1 MPVSM
6 VRRLLLYGVGIP
18 SSVSSCVSSFLT
30 TISFNFG
37 APIPSGC
44 ALWNLGGSVA
54 NKERIANTNGV
65 HTIIQTMDHHHSHPH
80 VQRSALGALRTL
92 SMHHGAKEHI
102 ADHGGIA
109 STLNAMRHH
118 RADRH
123 VQREGVGL
131 LRNMLTHHHHRE
143 KLRSHRPEQALEHA
157 ADNFP
162 LDCEDNAWS
171 CLERL
176 EAISERNTS
185 SRTHS
190 RHPTAVDADIDSMNG
205 ASSRAA

>member
-1 MPVSM
+1 MP
-6 VRRLLLYGVGIP
+6 
-18 SSVSSCVSSFLT
+18 FA
-30 TISFNFG
+30 FG
-37 APIPSGC
+37 RPMPLGC

-65 HTIIQTMDHHHSHPH
+65 HAIIQTMDHHHSHPH

-102 ADHGGIA
+102 AEHGGIA

-176 EAISERNTS
+176 EAISERNPP

-190 RHPTAVDADIDSMNG
+190 SCRH
-205 ASSRAA
+205 